1 MKKTV
6 FSRDIGVYIENDQPQ
21 ICYLDTTTNQFYS
34 AKNPKQAVDKNV
46 TLVKD
51 LFTVKESTG
60 DYFAQTVEP
69 IKAENTVLDFIR
81 TQKALSI
88 LQQISIYK
96 QDTEWVTED
105 EGYTTVEV
113 KNDKQISL
121 DKLAR
126 AQENLV
132 KLNNTRNING
142 QMLGVTF
149 KNGQLE
155 FCSIEQP
162 LNAFS
167 SKVFL
172 TTKNQQINRND
183 MIDVFSWFKSKDGKT
198 VCNPKIKQ
206 MVTSKKSLKNLFY
219 IYCYAT
225 KKYPCKI
232 SSRYLDKLETKI
244 NNEIKQTNQ
253 QGMQL

>member
-34 AKNPKQAVDKNV
+34 VKNPKQVVDKNV

-81 TQKALSI
+81 TQKALSV

-162 LNAFS
+162 LNA
-167 SKVFL
+167 
-172 TTKNQQINRND
+172 
-183 MIDVFSWFKSKDGKT
+183 
-198 VCNPKIKQ
+198 
-206 MVTSKKSLKNLFY
+206 
-219 IYCYAT
+219 
-225 KKYPCKI
+225 
-232 SSRYLDKLETKI
+232 
-244 NNEIKQTNQ
+244 
-253 QGMQL
+253 